1 MPLHATALREVRCHR
16 TAGHASGS
24 VQADDLDPEGIE
36 LGLEDDLPQ
45 EDDTPKPSA
54 YGTQVVLHV
63 AG

>member
-1 MPLHATALREVRCHR
+1 M
-16 TAGHASGS
+16 
-24 VQADDLDPEGIE
+24 QADDLDPEGIE